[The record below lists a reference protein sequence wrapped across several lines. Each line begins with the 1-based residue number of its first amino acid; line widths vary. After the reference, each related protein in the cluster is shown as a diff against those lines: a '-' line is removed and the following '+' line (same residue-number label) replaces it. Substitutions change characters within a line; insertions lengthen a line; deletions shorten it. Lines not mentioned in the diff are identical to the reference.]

1 MTTIHIQVQFVSGEW
16 RTVRTLIGLTGQ
28 HLAHA
33 LKDTARAWPRYR
45 VRAVDEGGRL
55 VDLL

>member
-1 MTTIHIQVQFVSGEW
+1 VQFVSGEW